1 VADSSGRPW
10 AVMNGAA
17 VDSVPE
23 DRRPW
28 TTINQVSRP
37 IEDGMKIPADLSGQE
52 LMERLA
58 QTPASEYVVYG
69 PDGLPSGVLVM
80 VDVVARLDPAAAN
93 RYAPRR

>member
-1 VADSSGRPW
+1 
-10 AVMNGAA
+10 MNGAA
-17 VDSVPE
+17 VDAVPE

-37 IEDGMKIPADLSGQE
+37 IEDGMKIPAGLSGQE
-52 LMERLA
+52 LLERLS

-69 PDGLPSGVLVM
+69 PDGQPSGVLVM